1 MRKSLKWIVRVLLA
15 LVLAAI
21 VVGLWKREEIARL
34 MAVNALFS
42 EERIVGNFSNMDDAF
57 LSVPVPRGDGP
68 TSELPYG
75 PETDLPEAAE
85 RWIEAR
91 RVTALL
97 VMKDGEIVYENYFL
111 GTGPEDRRISWSV
124 AKSYLSALVGIL
136 VAEGSIASL
145 DDPVTRYAPA
155 LAGGAYDGASL
166 RHVLN
171 MASGVTFDEDYLDF
185 NSDINRMGRVLALGG
200 RMDDFAA
207 GLTETFTAPGTQ
219 WQYVSIDTH
228 VIGMVVRGATGRSVA
243 DLLSEKIIAP
253 LGLEHAPYYVTDGV
267 GTAFVLGG
275 LNLTT
280 RDYARFGQMFLQRGQ
295 WQGRQIVPADWVLA
309 STTPSAPAAAETAP
323 ASGRTYDYG
332 YQWWIPKDATVREYL
347 ARGIYGQ
354 YIYINEARNVV
365 IVTSAADRQFRDPGV
380 DSANVEMFR
389 TIAESL

>member
-207 GLTETFTAPGTQ
+207 GLTETFTEPGTQ

-309 STTPSAPAAAETAP
+309 STTPSAPPAAETAP
-323 ASGRTYDYG
+323 ASGRTYNYG